1 MLNPEGKECGSGWFP
16 RSVVHFSQS
25 RAFVHR
31 DVIGFITLDFIL
43 RIIRAG
49 VVRMSLVIG
58 ISCMHLNDL
67 SANASCLRV
76 PGHVIPDFE
85 FFLHEQFVSGF
96 GYPYGSAYYAAAP
109 KESPWRLTSLP
120 RRVR

>member
-1 MLNPEGKECGSGWFP
+1 MLSPEGKECGSGWFP

-49 VVRMSLVIG
+49 VVRISLVIG
-58 ISCMHLNDL
+58 IS
-67 SANASCLRV
+67 
-76 PGHVIPDFE
+76 
-85 FFLHEQFVSGF
+85 
-96 GYPYGSAYYAAAP
+96 AYTLL
-109 KESPWRLTSLP
+109 ELG
-120 RRVR
+120 